1 MSSIFGYIKL
11 LPVLVFVSLLS
22 FAVRFVDV
30 VTELKT
36 PNQVM
41 SASVIAAE
49 DKKEAVEVQVPE
61 GLPETESIPLP
72 VDNWADPATLGME
85 FTDTQSSVLK
95 ELSER
100 RKELDARENR
110 INQREALL
118 KVTEKQIQEK
128 TAELTQIRAQI
139 EELLDMQSAEEEA
152 RLKSLVKIYE
162 GMKPKDAAAIFDNL
176 DIDILLQVVGRMSE
190 RKSAPIMAAM
200 DTQRVQKLTLLLAEQ
215 KKLPEVIE

>member
-1 MSSIFGYIKL
+1 MSSLFGRFQL
-11 LPVLVFVSLLS
+11 LPLLVLVSFFS

-30 VTELKT
+30 VTDIKT
-36 PNQVM
+36 VDQVV
-41 SASVIAAE
+41 SASVVAE
-49 DKKEAVEVQVPE
+49 EKKEVVPVSVPE
-61 GLPETESIPLP
+61 GLPETDSIPLP
-72 VDNWADPATLGME
+72 VDNWADPATLDMQ

-95 ELSER
+95 ELAER

-118 KVTEKQIQEK
+118 QVTEKQIQEK
-128 TAELTQIRAQI
+128 TSELTAIRTQI
-139 EELLDMQSAEEEA
+139 EELLDMQSDAEEA

-162 GMKPKDAAAIFDNL
+162 GMKPKDAASIFDNL

-200 DTQRVQKLTLLLAEQ
+200 DTQRVQKLTILLAEQ
-215 KKLPEVIE
+215 KKLPEIPE

>member
-1 MSSIFGYIKL
+1 MSSLFGRFQL
-11 LPVLVFVSLLS
+11 LPLLVLVSFFS

-30 VTELKT
+30 VTDIKT
-36 PNQVM
+36 VDQVV
-41 SASVIAAE
+41 SASVVAE
-49 DKKEAVEVQVPE
+49 EKKEVVPVSVPE
-61 GLPETESIPLP
+61 GLPETDSIPLP
-72 VDNWADPATLGME
+72 VDNWADPATLDMQ

-95 ELSER
+95 ELAER

-118 KVTEKQIQEK
+118 QVTEKQIQEK
-128 TAELTQIRAQI
+128 TSELTAIRTQI
-139 EELLDMQSAEEEA
+139 EELLDMQSDAEEA

-162 GMKPKDAAAIFDNL
+162 GMKPKDAASIFDNL

-200 DTQRVQKLTLLLAEQ
+200 DTQRVQK
-215 KKLPEVIE
+215 

>member
-1 MSSIFGYIKL
+1 MSSMFGYIKL
-11 LPVLVFVSLLS
+11 LPVLVLVSLLS

-128 TAELTQIRAQI
+128 TEELTQIRAQI

-215 KKLPEVIE
+215 KKLPEMIE